1 MEFRETVALCSPGNG
16 SPAARGGLWSS
27 TVFKLVG
34 AVAAAFALVLG
45 GGAAA
50 VAQEPVQPE
59 TQSDSGVTVGV
70 ELKVEPDGLLSV
82 TETVTV
88 PSGQEANR
96 HAPLRLLVGED
107 TERVF
112 AVRDVTA
119 DGAGAAEVA
128 GDEFVIRAP
137 EGETT
142 VKYTVDGAV
151 AELRDQQEIRWRLA
165 GGWDTDLAELTASF
179 AAPVAEASSIRCLAG
194 ASGRQC
200 ELAETGDGG
209 VIKIE
214 QTELEA
220 GDPVDLAVG
229 LPSAT
234 VPANARFADTA
245 TLANAFVLTST
256 AVLGFTLAGLGIVAW
271 CVFLFW
277 SRRRDG
283 SVPDVP
289 ARPSEVLLRE
299 GDRVSFASPDG
310 VLPGQVGTIVDGKA
324 DVVDVTA
331 TVVDL
336 AVRNYLLISP
346 VRDADG
352 IADWRLSRKN
362 DPDDSLHPYER
373 AVFHAV
379 LPSGADTALLSELRS
394 GRGIDLK
401 PFDEAMYTDVVAR
414 GWFSRPPGSGRGFA
428 GWAGIVLALLG
439 LLLTVVLAL
448 SEGDALLGLALIV
461 FGLAITAGAPLLPR
475 RTARGRALAGQ
486 IRGLIGYLHD
496 VPAGEIPEADR
507 ELVFSRSLP
516 YAVVLRETERWLNTF
531 ADLDPEADGAAGLY
545 WFGGLEGERDL
556 KRLGTHLP
564 ALLTALD
571 GVLAEAGH
579 LRSLR

>member
-1 MEFRETVALCSPGNG
+1 M
-16 SPAARGGLWSS
+16 
-27 TVFKLVG
+27 FKHVG
-34 AVAAAFALVLG
+34 AVAAAIAFVLG

-50 VAQEPVQPE
+50 GAQEQPE
-59 TQSDSGVTVGV
+59 SQEDSGVTVGV
-70 ELKVEPDGLLSV
+70 EVKVEPDGLLSV
-82 TETVTV
+82 VETVTV
-88 PSGQEANR
+88 PSGQEATR

-112 AVRDVTA
+112 SVRDVTT

-137 EGETT
+137 EGKTT
-142 VKYTVDGAV
+142 VQYTVDGAV

-165 GGWDTDLAELTASF
+165 GGWDTELAEVTGSF
-179 AAPVAEASSIRCLAG
+179 AAPVPEASSIRCLAG
-194 ASGRQC
+194 GSGRQC
-200 ELAETGDGG
+200 ESAETADGG

-214 QTELEA
+214 QSGLEA

-245 TLANAFVLTST
+245 TLANAFVLTTT
-256 AVLGFTLAGLGIVAW
+256 AVFGFTLAGLGILLW
-271 CVFLFW
+271 CGFLFW
-277 SRRRDG
+277 SRRRDA
-283 SVPDVP
+283 SVPDAP
-289 ARPSEVLLRE
+289 AEPAKILVHEN
-299 GDRVSFASPDG
+299 DRVFFASPDG

-336 AVRNYLLISP
+336 AVRNYLLIAP

-352 IADWRLSRKN
+352 ITDWRISRRN
-362 DPDDSLHPYER
+362 DPDESLHPYER
-373 AVFHAV
+373 AVFQAV
-379 LPSGADTALLSELRS
+379 LPSGADTSLLSELRT

-414 GWFSRPPGSGRGFA
+414 GWFSRSPGPGRGFA
-428 GWAGIVLALLG
+428 GLAGVVLALLG
-439 LLLTVVLAL
+439 FLLTVVLAL

-461 FGLAITAGAPLLPR
+461 FGLAISAGAGLLPR
-475 RTARGRALAGQ
+475 RTARGRAVAGQ
-486 IRGLIGYLHD
+486 IRGLIGYLQS
-496 VPAGEIPEADR
+496 VPADEIPDADR

-516 YAVVLRETERWLNTF
+516 YAVVLGETERWLNTF

>member
-1 MEFRETVALCSPGNG
+1 M
-16 SPAARGGLWSS
+16 
-27 TVFKLVG
+27 FKLVG
-34 AVAAAFALVLG
+34 ALAAAFVLVVGSGTAASAL
-45 GGAAA
+45 
-50 VAQEPVQPE
+50 EPVQPE
-59 TQSDSGVTVGV
+59 TQADSGITVGV

-88 PSGQEANR
+88 PSGQEATR
-96 HAPLRLLVGED
+96 HAPLRVLVGED

-112 AVRDVTA
+112 AVRDVTT
-119 DGAGAAEVA
+119 DGAGAAEVT
-128 GDEFVIRAP
+128 GSEFVIRAP
-137 EGETT
+137 EGKTT
-142 VKYTVDGAV
+142 VQYTVDGTV
-151 AELRDQQEIRWRLA
+151 AELRDQQEIRWQLA
-165 GGWDTDLAELTASF
+165 GGWDTELTELTATF
-179 AAPVAEASSIRCLAG
+179 AAPVPEASSIRCLAG
-194 ASGRQC
+194 GAGRQC
-200 ELAETGDGG
+200 DLAETGDGG

-214 QTELEA
+214 QGELEA

-245 TLANAFVLTST
+245 TLANAFVLSTT
-256 AVLGFTLAGLGIVAW
+256 AVFGFAIAALGILLW
-271 CVFLFW
+271 CGFLFW
-277 SRRRDG
+277 SRRRDA

-289 ARPSEVLLRE
+289 APKSDILVRE
-299 GDRVSFASPDG
+299 GDRVFFASPDG

-336 AVRNYLLISP
+336 AVRNYLLIAP

-352 IADWRLSRKN
+352 IADWRISRRN
-362 DPDDSLHPYER
+362 EPDENLHPYER
-373 AVFHAV
+373 AVFQAV
-379 LPSGADTALLSELRS
+379 LPGGAESALLSELRS

-401 PFDEAMYTDVVAR
+401 PFDEAMYADVVAR

-448 SEGDALLGLALIV
+448 SGGHALVGLALIV

-486 IRGLIGYLHD
+486 IRGLIGYLHS

-516 YAVVLRETERWLNTF
+516 YAVVLGETERWLNSF

>member
-1 MEFRETVALCSPGNG
+1 M
-16 SPAARGGLWSS
+16 
-27 TVFKLVG
+27 FKHVG
-34 AVAAAFALVLG
+34 AVAAAIAFVLG

-50 VAQEPVQPE
+50 GAQEPESQE
-59 TQSDSGVTVGV
+59 DSGVTVGV
-70 ELKVEPDGLLSV
+70 EVKVEPDGLLSV
-82 TETVTV
+82 VETVTV
-88 PSGQEANR
+88 PSGQEATR

-112 AVRDVTA
+112 SVRDVTT

-137 EGETT
+137 EGKTT
-142 VKYTVDGAV
+142 VQYTVDGAV

-165 GGWDTDLAELTASF
+165 GGWDTELAEVTGSF
-179 AAPVAEASSIRCLAG
+179 AAPVPEASSIRCLAG
-194 ASGRQC
+194 GSGRQC
-200 ELAETGDGG
+200 ESAETTDGG

-214 QTELEA
+214 QSGLEA

-245 TLANAFVLTST
+245 TLANAFVLTTT
-256 AVLGFTLAGLGIVAW
+256 AVFGFTLAGLGILLW
-271 CVFLFW
+271 CGFLFW
-277 SRRRDG
+277 SRRRDA
-283 SVPDVP
+283 SVPDAP
-289 ARPSEVLLRE
+289 AEPAKILVHEN
-299 GDRVSFASPDG
+299 DRVFFASPDG

-336 AVRNYLLISP
+336 AVRNYLLIAP

-352 IADWRLSRKN
+352 ITDWRISRRN
-362 DPDDSLHPYER
+362 DPDESLHPYER
-373 AVFHAV
+373 AVFQAV
-379 LPSGADTALLSELRS
+379 LPSGADTSLLSELRT

-414 GWFSRPPGSGRGFA
+414 GWFSRSPGPGRGFA
-428 GWAGIVLALLG
+428 GLAGVVLALLG
-439 LLLTVVLAL
+439 FLLTVVLAL

-461 FGLAITAGAPLLPR
+461 FGLAISAGAGLLPR
-475 RTARGRALAGQ
+475 RTARGRAVAGQ
-486 IRGLIGYLHD
+486 IRGLIGYLQS
-496 VPAGEIPEADR
+496 VPADEIPDADR

-516 YAVVLRETERWLNTF
+516 YAVVLGETERWLNTF

>member
-1 MEFRETVALCSPGNG
+1 M
-16 SPAARGGLWSS
+16 
-27 TVFKLVG
+27 FKHVG
-34 AVAAAFALVLG
+34 AVAAAVAFVLG

-50 VAQEPVQPE
+50 GAQEQPE
-59 TQSDSGVTVGV
+59 SQEDAGVTVGV
-70 ELKVEPDGLLSV
+70 EVKVEPDGLLSV
-82 TETVTV
+82 VETVTV
-88 PSGQEANR
+88 PSGQEATR

-112 AVRDVTA
+112 SVRDVTT

-137 EGETT
+137 EGKTT
-142 VKYTVDGAV
+142 VQYTVDGAV

-165 GGWDTDLAELTASF
+165 GGWDTELAEVTGSF
-179 AAPVAEASSIRCLAG
+179 AAPVPEASSIRCLAG
-194 ASGRQC
+194 GSGRQC
-200 ELAETGDGG
+200 ESAETVDGG

-214 QTELEA
+214 QSGLEA

-245 TLANAFVLTST
+245 TLANAFVLTTT
-256 AVLGFTLAGLGIVAW
+256 AVFGFTLAGLGILLW
-271 CVFLFW
+271 CGFLFW
-277 SRRRDG
+277 SRRRDA
-283 SVPDVP
+283 SVPDAP
-289 ARPSEVLLRE
+289 AEPSKILVHED
-299 GDRVSFASPDG
+299 DRVFFASPDG

-336 AVRNYLLISP
+336 AVRNYLLIAP

-352 IADWRLSRKN
+352 ITDWRISRRN
-362 DPDDSLHPYER
+362 DPDESLHPYER
-373 AVFHAV
+373 AVFQAV
-379 LPSGADTALLSELRS
+379 LPSGADTSLLSELRT
-394 GRGIDLK
+394 GRGLDLK
-401 PFDEAMYTDVVAR
+401 PFDEAMYADVVAR
-414 GWFSRPPGSGRGFA
+414 GWFSRSPGPGRGFA
-428 GWAGIVLALLG
+428 GLAGVVLALLG
-439 LLLTVVLAL
+439 FLLTVVLAL

-461 FGLAITAGAPLLPR
+461 FGLAISAGAGLLPR

-486 IRGLIGYLHD
+486 IRGLIGYLQS
-496 VPAGEIPEADR
+496 VPADEIPDADR

-516 YAVVLRETERWLNTF
+516 YAVVLGETERWLNTF

>member
-1 MEFRETVALCSPGNG
+1 MGAL
-16 SPAARGGLWSS
+16 
-27 TVFKLVG
+27 
-34 AVAAAFALVLG
+34 AAAFVLVVGSGTAASAL
-45 GGAAA
+45 
-50 VAQEPVQPE
+50 EPVQPE
-59 TQSDSGVTVGV
+59 TQADSGITVGV

-88 PSGQEANR
+88 PSGQEATR
-96 HAPLRLLVGED
+96 HAPLRVLVGED

-112 AVRDVTA
+112 AVRDVTT
-119 DGAGAAEVA
+119 DGAGAAEVT
-128 GDEFVIRAP
+128 GSEFVIRAP
-137 EGETT
+137 EGKTT
-142 VKYTVDGAV
+142 VQYTVDGTV
-151 AELRDQQEIRWRLA
+151 AELRDQQEIRWQLA
-165 GGWDTDLAELTASF
+165 GGWDTELTELTATF
-179 AAPVAEASSIRCLAG
+179 AAPVPEASSIRCLAG
-194 ASGRQC
+194 GAGRQC
-200 ELAETGDGG
+200 DLAETGDGG

-214 QTELEA
+214 QGELEA

-245 TLANAFVLTST
+245 TLANAFVLSTT
-256 AVLGFTLAGLGIVAW
+256 AVFGFAIAALGILLW
-271 CVFLFW
+271 CGFLFW
-277 SRRRDG
+277 SRRRDA

-289 ARPSEVLLRE
+289 APKSDILVRE
-299 GDRVSFASPDG
+299 GDRVFFASPDG

-336 AVRNYLLISP
+336 AVRNYLLIAP

-352 IADWRLSRKN
+352 IADWRISRRN
-362 DPDDSLHPYER
+362 EPDENLHPYER
-373 AVFHAV
+373 AVFQAV
-379 LPSGADTALLSELRS
+379 LPGGAESALLSELRS

-401 PFDEAMYTDVVAR
+401 PFDEAMYADVVAR

-448 SEGDALLGLALIV
+448 SGGHALVGLALIV

-486 IRGLIGYLHD
+486 IRGLIGYLHS

-516 YAVVLRETERWLNTF
+516 YAVVLGETERWLNSF